1 MSGDLQYQYL
11 FLILHLLTF
20 KTARKTISFFLTP
33 ELQICKRPG
42 DLKSSEVEKLAP
54 LKEEH
59 ELNDTYS
66 NDEGKFAIFNIS
78 YLRFTVL
85 HGLPIHYNLS
95 TIAEITLPVLSFNDF
110 L

>member
-1 MSGDLQYQYL
+1 MSGVLQYQYL

-20 KTARKTISFFLTP
+20 TTARKTNTFFLTP

-42 DLKSSEVEKLAP
+42 DLESSEVEKLAQ

-59 ELNDTYS
+59 ELHGTYS

-95 TIAEITLPVLSFNDF
+95 TIAEIT
-110 L
+110 

>member
-1 MSGDLQYQYL
+1 M
-11 FLILHLLTF
+11 
-20 KTARKTISFFLTP
+20 
-33 ELQICKRPG
+33 QICKRPG
-42 DLKSSEVEKLAP
+42 DLESSEVEKLAQ

-95 TIAEITLPVLSFNDF
+95 TIAEITLPVLFFQIEWFSLNFRISSFSTKTCFWNSWKWRDGNTYS
-110 L
+110 